1 MQTSGNIEDLTARI
15 LEKARVEAE
24 EIVERAEKVAVRDI
38 SRVRDEMRAKAGAAE
53 AELEDRLAAGR
64 EALRAENAILERRRI
79 MEKREEA
86 IEDVFAA
93 ALERLRGDSSGADRA
108 ELLKKLVREAVDA
121 LKLERVEVRLNASDR
136 ELALKENLFDGLEG
150 VSVSVAQEPLD
161 SAGGVVV
168 LDESGRIF
176 FDNTFEARLER
187 QREELRAKV
196 AEIFGF

>member
-38 SRVRDEMRAKAGAAE
+38 SRVRDEMRAKAGTAE
-53 AELEDRLAAGR
+53 AELEDRLAAGH

-93 ALERLRGDSSGADRA
+93 ALERLCDDSSGADRA
-108 ELLKKLVREAVDA
+108 ELLKRLVQEAVDA

-196 AEIFGF
+196 AEIFCF

>member
-38 SRVRDEMRAKAGAAE
+38 SRVRDEMRAKAGTAE

-108 ELLKKLVREAVDA
+108 ELLKRLVQEAVDA